1 LPDNKQLRR
10 KIMSFFSDLIEG
22 NWGSL
27 GTDITHATSSF
38 AAHPQEQ
45 LEVGLG
51 AAAIAAPFILPE
63 IGAGLGFGG
72 AVDAAAGG
80 GLAADLGIGDIGAAA
95 SADVLGSTAADF
107 GFLGGGGA
115 DVLAAGGESALGF
128 GADTAL
134 TGDTGLSSFLAD
146 TSLGV
151 DGAAF
156 NTTGPGIG
164 ADVTGDPAVSQFA
177 SPAASSG
184 AGEAPA
190 AAGPSATPAGFAST
204 DAELAG
210 ATTGTAPA
218 AAATATPTAATGG
231 GGVTGAL
238 GSTLSS
244 PWTKLALGAA
254 PLALSLGMGQQ
265 QLPTSAQQLQGQAT
279 ALSQQ
284 GQADLASARA
294 GKLNAGQTA
303 VIGQVRT
310 DLTNQWRQTLFNQ
323 GVQDPTK
330 DARWPQIEAAID
342 SQVTQQTAQLIQQNI
357 TNALAETGQA
367 SAALTSIAN
376 MQFQADANFTNSL
389 INATKSLGLAAGS
402 GQTIT
407 LKAA

>member
-1 LPDNKQLRR
+1 
-10 KIMSFFSDLIEG
+10 MSFFSDLIEG

-27 GTDITHATSSF
+27 GTDITHAASSF

-115 DVLAAGGESALGF
+115 DVLAAGGDTALGF

-146 TSLGV
+146 PSLGA
-151 DGAAF
+151 DA
-156 NTTGPGIG
+156 TTT
-164 ADVTGDPAVSQFA
+164 ASFTDPTA
-177 SPAASSG
+177 
-184 AGEAPA
+184 A
-190 AAGPSATPAGFAST
+190 AAGSGDVGFTSSPAG
-204 DAELAG
+204 
-210 ATTGTAPA
+210 TA
-218 AAATATPTAATGG
+218 ATPTAATPNSAFSALTQGSGIGG
-231 GGVTGAL
+231 DVTNSPEIAQYADNPSFGVPTLTDKLGGAL
-238 GSTLSS
+238 NS
-244 PWTKLALGAA
+244 PWTRLAVGAA
-254 PLALSLGMGQQ
+254 PLALALGMGQQ

-294 GKLNAGQTA
+294 GNLNAGQTA
-303 VIGQVRT
+303 VIGQTRN
-310 DLTNQWRQTLFNQ
+310 DLTNAWRQTLFNQ

-330 DARWPQIEAAID
+330 DARWPQILNDID
-342 SQVTQQTAQLIQQNI
+342 SKVTAQTAQLIQQNI

-376 MQFQADANFTNSL
+376 MQFQADQNFTNSL

>member
-1 LPDNKQLRR
+1 
-10 KIMSFFSDLIEG
+10 MSFLTDLFEG
-22 NWGSL
+22 NFGNL
-27 GTDITHATSSF
+27 GTDLSNAPSSF
-38 AAHPQEQ
+38 LAHPQEQ

-51 AAAIAAPFILPE
+51 AAAIAAPFLLPE
-63 IGAGLGFGG
+63 IGAGLGIGG
-72 AVDAAAGG
+72 TIDAAAGG

-146 TSLGV
+146 PSLGA

-177 SPAASSG
+177 SPG

-218 AAATATPTAATGG
+218 ATAAAPAAATGG
-231 GGVTGAL
+231 GGITGAL
-238 GSTLSS
+238 SSTLSS

-254 PLALSLGMGQQ
+254 PLALALGMGQQ

-294 GKLNAGQTA
+294 GNLNAGQTA

-376 MQFQADANFTNSL
+376 MQFQADQNFTNSL
-389 INATKSLGLAAGS
+389 INATKSLGLAAGG

>member
-1 LPDNKQLRR
+1 L
-10 KIMSFFSDLIEG
+10 FEG
-22 NWGSL
+22 NFGSL
-27 GTDITHATSSF
+27 GTDLSHAPSSF
-38 AAHPQEQ
+38 LAHPQEQ

-115 DVLAAGGESALGF
+115 DVLAAGGDTALGF

-146 TSLGV
+146 PSLGT
-151 DGAAF
+151 DATTAASF
-156 NTTGPGIG
+156 TDPTAAAAGSG
-164 ADVTGDPAVSQFA
+164 DVGFTS
-177 SPAASSG
+177 SPAA
-184 AGEAPA
+184 P
-190 AAGPSATPAGFAST
+190 
-204 DAELAG
+204 DV
-210 ATTGTAPA
+210 GT
-218 AAATATPTAATGG
+218 TAAPNSAFSALTQGSGIGG
-231 GGVTGAL
+231 DVTNAPEIAQYADNPSFGVPSLADKLGGA
-238 GSTLSS
+238 LSS
-244 PWTKLALGAA
+244 PWTKLAVGAA
-254 PLALSLGMGQQ
+254 PLALALGMGQQ

-294 GKLNAGQTA
+294 GNLNAGQTA

>member
-1 LPDNKQLRR
+1 
-10 KIMSFFSDLIEG
+10 MSFFSDLIEG

-27 GTDITHATSSF
+27 GTDITHAASSF

-95 SADVLGSTAADF
+95 SADVLGSTASDF

-115 DVLAAGGESALGF
+115 DVLAAGGDTALGF

-146 TSLGV
+146 PSLGT
-151 DGAAF
+151 DATTAASF
-156 NTTGPGIG
+156 TDPTAAAAGSGDIG
-164 ADVTGDPAVSQFA
+164 LAS
-177 SPAASSG
+177 SPAASG
-184 AGEAPA
+184 VAPDV
-190 AAGPSATPAGFAST
+190 GT
-204 DAELAG
+204 
-210 ATTGTAPA
+210 ATTGAAPNSA
-218 AAATATPTAATGG
+218 FSALTQGSGIGG
-231 GGVTGAL
+231 DVTNAPEIAQYADNPSFGVPSLTDKL
-238 GSTLSS
+238 GDALSS
-244 PWTKLALGAA
+244 PWTKLAVGAA
-254 PLALSLGMGQQ
+254 PLALALGMGQQ
-265 QLPTSAQQLQGQAT
+265 QLPTSAKQLQGQAT

-294 GKLNAGQTA
+294 GNLNAGQTA
-303 VIGQVRT
+303 VIGQTRN
-310 DLTNQWRQTLFNQ
+310 DLTNAWRQTLFNQ

-330 DARWPQIEAAID
+330 DARWPQILNDID
-342 SQVTQQTAQLIQQNI
+342 SKVTAQTAQLIQQNI

-389 INATKSLGLAAGS
+389 INATKSLGFAAGS
-402 GQTIT
+402 GQTIA

>member
-1 LPDNKQLRR
+1 V
-10 KIMSFFSDLIEG
+10 IFFEG
-22 NWGSL
+22 NFGNL
-27 GTDITHATSSF
+27 GTDLSHAPSSF
-38 AAHPQEQ
+38 LAHPQEQ

-51 AAAIAAPFILPE
+51 AAALAAPFILPE
-63 IGAGLGFGG
+63 IGAGLGIGG
-72 AVDAAAGG
+72 SIDAAAGG

-146 TSLGV
+146 PSLGA
-151 DGAAF
+151 DG
-156 NTTGPGIG
+156 GIG

-190 AAGPSATPAGFAST
+190 AAGPSATPAGFANT

-218 AAATATPTAATGG
+218 ATAAPAAATGG

-238 GSTLSS
+238 GSALSS

-254 PLALSLGMGQQ
+254 PLALALGMGQQ

-284 GQADLASARA
+284 GQVDLASARA
-294 GKLNAGQTA
+294 GNLNAGQTA
-303 VIGQVRT
+303 VIGSVKQ

-323 GVQDPTK
+323 GVQDPSK

-342 SQVTQQTAQLIQQNI
+342 AEVTKQTAQLIQQNI

-376 MQFQADANFTNSL
+376 MQFQADQNFTNSL
-389 INATKSLGLAAGS
+389 INATKSLGFAAGS

>member
-1 LPDNKQLRR
+1 
-10 KIMSFFSDLIEG
+10 MSFFSDLIEG

-27 GTDITHATSSF
+27 GTDITHAASSF

-107 GFLGGGGA
+107 GFLGGGSA

-146 TSLGV
+146 PSLGA

-156 NTTGPGIG
+156 NTTGPVG
-164 ADVTGDPAVSQFA
+164 ADVTGDSAVSQFA

-190 AAGPSATPAGFAST
+190 VAGPSATPAGFAST

-210 ATTGTAPA
+210 ATTGTAP
-218 AAATATPTAATGG
+218 AATATPTAATGG

-254 PLALSLGMGQQ
+254 PLALALGMGQQ

-376 MQFQADANFTNSL
+376 MQFQADQNFTNSL
-389 INATKSLGLAAGS
+389 INATKSLGLAAGG
-402 GQTIT
+402 GQTFT